1 MERRHATPQGH
12 WGMPV
17 EIPYPMGLHCGDTLY
32 TCGQCDFDRAGKVLN
47 PGDLEAQTAA
57 VIEHLGRVLAELDA
71 GFEDVTRLG
80 VFYVNDGGVDETAYL
95 ASLRALL
102 GGAAPA
108 IAAVPLPCFYYP
120 DMMVEIDAIAMPGHG
135 ARRSTGSEGGGVR
148 QGETVYLGTHAG
160 ARIEAVLAAAAATLA
175 ELDSDLADTVKLT
188 VYYTDALEAAA
199 WEALARAFPDPGPVL
214 TALPLPRLGAPG
226 AAVALELVAMGGA
239 DGARLPRRHHGAG
252 PFPPALARGDKVFI
266 GGRVSPEPAGD
277 LVGQTR
283 RVMTELE
290 ACLAAFGAGLAD
302 LVKVNTF
309 YVGGIGDGRLHENL
323 NVRSGYFRRP
333 GPASTGIA
341 VPALAPPGAEICV
354 EAVAMA

>member
-1 MERRHATPQGH
+1 MERRHATPKGH

-17 EIPYPMGLHCGDTLY
+17 EIPYPMGLHCGDSLY

-57 VIEHLGRVLAELDA
+57 VIAHLGRVLAELDA
-71 GFEDVTRLG
+71 GFEDVVRLG
-80 VFYVNDGGVDETAYL
+80 VFYVNDGGVDEEAYL
-95 ASLRALL
+95 ASLRGLL

-108 IAAVPLPCFYYP
+108 IAAVPLPCFYYKG
-120 DMMVEIDAIAMPGHG
+120 MMVEIDAAAMPGEG
-135 ARRSTGSEGGGVR
+135 ARRLAASQGGGVR
-148 QGETVYLGTHAG
+148 HGETVYLGTHAG
-160 ARIEAVLAAAAATLA
+160 ARIEAVLDAAQATLTA
-175 ELDSDLADTVKLT
+175 LDADLADTVKLT
-188 VYYTDALEAAA
+188 LYYTEAVDAAA
-199 WEALARAFPDPGPVL
+199 WGALARAFPDPGPVL
-214 TALPLPRLGAPG
+214 TALPLPKLGAPG
-226 AAVALELVAMGGA
+226 AAVAIELVAMGGA
-239 DGARLPRRHHGAG
+239 DGARLPRRHHGAS
-252 PFPPALARGDKVFI
+252 PFPPALACGGKVFI
-266 GGRVSPEPAGD
+266 GGRVSPRPAGD

-283 RVMTELE
+283 RVMAELE

-323 NVRSGYFRRP
+323 NVRSGYFSRP

>member
-1 MERRHATPQGH
+1 
-12 WGMPV
+12 MPV
-17 EIPYPMGLHCGDTLY
+17 EIPYPMGLHCGDSLY
-32 TCGQCDFDRAGKVLN
+32 TCGQCDFDRAGQVLN

-57 VIEHLGRVLAELDA
+57 VVDHLGRVLAELDA
-71 GFEDVTRLG
+71 GFEDVMRLG
-80 VFYVNDGGVDETAYL
+80 VFYVNDGGVDEAAYL

-120 DMMVEIDAIAMPGHG
+120 GMMVEIDAIAMPGDG
-135 ARRSTGSEGGGVR
+135 ASRVTGQGDGVR
-148 QGETVYLGTHAG
+148 HGETVYLGSHAG
-160 ARIEAVLAAAAATLA
+160 ARIETALDAARATLDA
-175 ELDSDLADTVKLT
+175 LDSDLADTVKLT
-188 VYYTDALEAAA
+188 VCYTEPIEAAA
-199 WEALARAFPDPGPVL
+199 WEALAGAFPDPGPVL
-214 TALPLPRLGAPG
+214 TALPLPRLGAP
-226 AAVALELVAMGGA
+226 VAIELVAMNGA
-239 DGARLPRRHHGAG
+239 RRHHGAG
-252 PFPPALARGDKVFI
+252 PFPPALACGGKIFI
-266 GGRVSPEPAGD
+266 GGLVSPEPAGD

-283 RVMTELE
+283 RVMAELE

-309 YVGGIGDGRLHENL
+309 YVGGVDDGRLHENL

-354 EAVAMA
+354 EAIAMA